1 MIAIFL
7 MWWTFALVAARP
19 RSEEGQKD
27 YGDSG
32 YTLILG
38 TLPLAYAATGF
49 LGLVLTQLSLLHYSI
64 TDISAAIAGATTIFR
79 RRSLGA
85 LRQSTRVSIDD
96 LHNIINGQCGN
107 KGLWRTIGL
116 ICILIVAVSIGP
128 INQPDAIDYHVGY
141 PKQFLLHGG
150 NLRDGGLHQ
159 GLIGLGDFANLA
171 FIQEHT
177 DWLIRSAQALALI
190 PLVLLLSRHGTRPS
204 FLVAFLIAPVFI
216 GWVSVGKPMLLGDS
230 CIAATYLCWKIKP
243 TWERSAFVLIAIIS
257 GISFKVSAILISAP
271 IAIDMCCHLYT
282 SKQGHRGRICQG
294 NLHWLIALSAVMLIS
309 LFAYRYE
316 ITGNPLYPLA
326 SHLFTPHNQQAIGFE
341 EYLRNFS
348 RDSFLFPLSL
358 FMPTSLGL
366 LASTLGPCIGL
377 VCIYQCIQM
386 PSADQQSR
394 QIHYVALGQA
404 LLLLLFGQGR
414 ADYYAAPII
423 LLLSNVSPGNP
434 KHVISEKYLFLKP
447 GFQGLLIGQALLF
460 ILMATTS
467 IYQTFIA
474 ATSPQLALRQ
484 WAYGYDATQQLE
496 RFEPPHLNLAFRTPR
511 LFYKDGY
518 IDQDRFLLCL
528 SEQANLANSY
538 PHAVSQCMRLLGAK
552 SVMTTSGAL
561 KSAEEFSCT
570 STKATLGQRNPFN
583 NKKVDVDI
591 CTQS

>member
-1 MIAIFL
+1 
-7 MWWTFALVAARP
+7 
-19 RSEEGQKD
+19 
-27 YGDSG
+27 
-32 YTLILG
+32 
-38 TLPLAYAATGF
+38 
-49 LGLVLTQLSLLHYSI
+49 
-64 TDISAAIAGATTIFR
+64 
-79 RRSLGA
+79 
-85 LRQSTRVSIDD
+85 
-96 LHNIINGQCGN
+96 
-107 KGLWRTIGL
+107 
-116 ICILIVAVSIGP
+116 
-128 INQPDAIDYHVGY
+128 
-141 PKQFLLHGG
+141 
-150 NLRDGGLHQ
+150 
-159 GLIGLGDFANLA
+159 
-171 FIQEHT
+171 
-177 DWLIRSAQALALI
+177 
-190 PLVLLLSRHGTRPS
+190 
-204 FLVAFLIAPVFI
+204 
-216 GWVSVGKPMLLGDS
+216 
-230 CIAATYLCWKIKP
+230 
-243 TWERSAFVLIAIIS
+243 
-257 GISFKVSAILISAP
+257 
-271 IAIDMCCHLYT
+271 
-282 SKQGHRGRICQG
+282 
-294 NLHWLIALSAVMLIS
+294 
-309 LFAYRYE
+309 
-316 ITGNPLYPLA
+316 
-326 SHLFTPHNQQAIGFE
+326 
-341 EYLRNFS
+341 
-348 RDSFLFPLSL
+348 
-358 FMPTSLGL
+358 
-366 LASTLGPCIGL
+366 
-377 VCIYQCIQM
+377 M

-434 KHVISEKYLFLKP
+434 KHVFSEKYLFLKP

-484 WAYGYDATQQLE
+484 WAYGYEATQQLE

-528 SEQANLANSY
+528 SEQVNLANSY